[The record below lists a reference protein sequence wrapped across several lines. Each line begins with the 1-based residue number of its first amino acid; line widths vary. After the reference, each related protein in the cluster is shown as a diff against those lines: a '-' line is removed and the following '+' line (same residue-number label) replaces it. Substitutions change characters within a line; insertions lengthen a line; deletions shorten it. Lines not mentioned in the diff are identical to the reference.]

1 MKDIKL
7 RKVINKIND
16 INSNPEEDDLI
27 IKENDDLEDL
37 FIEGKANPFK
47 INLTKAFMYLDEH
60 IF

>member
-37 FIEGKANPFK
+37 LK
-47 INLTKAFMYLDEH
+47 YL
-60 IF
+60 